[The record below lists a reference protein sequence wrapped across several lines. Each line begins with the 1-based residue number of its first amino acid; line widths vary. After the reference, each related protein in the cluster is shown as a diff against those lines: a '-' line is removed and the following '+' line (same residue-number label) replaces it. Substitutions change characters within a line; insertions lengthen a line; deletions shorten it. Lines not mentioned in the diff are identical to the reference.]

1 MKNKAKIAITA
12 VCLVILFGWIISI
25 TLISSRTGMFL
36 GLTFLISLTV
46 FAVIFFAV
54 SRKTG
59 WVDRAEEETEPEIKP
74 VLSVNYNEMQQ
85 VVAKSKAG
93 GTQAEIV
100 VETLYPDL
108 EWCESKEAFT
118 QPAWLPED
126 LKRHW

>member
-1 MKNKAKIAITA
+1 MKNKAKIAITT

-46 FAVIFFAV
+46 FAIIFFAV

-59 WVDRAEEETEPEIKP
+59 WVDKAEEEPEPEAKP
-74 VLSVNYNEMQQ
+74 VLSINYNEMQQ

-93 GTQAEIV
+93 STQADTI

-108 EWCESKEAFT
+108 EWCENKEAFS
-118 QPAWLPED
+118 QPSWLPED